1 MPETHTST
9 AAHAPSNRLRHVL
22 KHIHACAV
30 REFRGVLEGLEGE
43 VGELSAEVQTLERLT
58 VDSLSFQVRAAQRR
72 VLPLLSLFITS
83 FFTNQGAG
91 SQLQRRAAAALRGV
105 VDAPPPRTAMCRTP
119 CASLC

>member
-1 MPETHTST
+1 MATHDARNSHQHRT

-72 VLPLLSLFITS
+72 VLPLLSLFYYELFYQS
-83 FFTNQGAG
+83 RGRK
-91 SQLQRRAAAALRGV
+91 SAAAAGCSGAAWSR
-105 VDAPPPRTAMCRTP
+105 
-119 CASLC
+119 